1 MIIVLFRLI
10 LIFSFAPPPFAP
22 QSKILATP
30 PGIGCVCKS
39 GHRVSEKYAQES
51 FRNSGI
57 LLHNIY
63 NNNWRTGFPLLRL
76 VAHERRIKNII
87 PITGVRISVCR
98 GLRNEIKMYFIRFD
112 KIVTIEMSK
121 LSEYIIPRRETY
133 L

>member
-1 MIIVLFRLI
+1 MPKSRSEIPVFYCIIFIIIIDGLDFRCYD
-10 LIFSFAPPPFAP
+10 SCA
-22 QSKILATP
+22 
-30 PGIGCVCKS
+30 
-39 GHRVSEKYAQES
+39 
-51 FRNSGI
+51 
-57 LLHNIY
+57 
-63 NNNWRTGFPLLRL
+63 
-76 VAHERRIKNII
+76 ERRIKNII